1 MREIIMKLSEETKR
15 EDKEKRIGKRGKRR
29 TEKRIGKK
37 GKKREEKTINT
48 GKVE

>member
-15 EDKEKRIGKRGKRR
+15 EDKEKRIGKK
-29 TEKRIGKK
+29 E
-37 GKKREEKTINT
+37 KKREEKTINT